1 MRWRYLILL
10 AIMALGFLGQH
21 TRLRQLE
28 AQLAVLTDCSQR
40 QELQLKQ
47 MDTQLAAINEA
58 PQEAAQP
65 LTELV
70 KKYAGYFDDHD
81 VSGLLEDD

>member
-1 MRWRYLILL
+1 MKWRYLVLL
-10 AIMALGFLGQH
+10 TLMTLALLGQH
-21 TRLRQLE
+21 IRIRQVE
-28 AQLAVLTDCSQR
+28 VQLAVLTDCSQR

-81 VSGLLEDD
+81 VSGLLED

>member
-1 MRWRYLILL
+1 MKWRYLALL
-10 AIMALGFLGQH
+10 TLLTLVQLGQH
-21 TRLRQLE
+21 IRIRQVE

-81 VSGLLEDD
+81 VSGLLED

>member
-1 MRWRYLILL
+1 MRYRNVLIFLL
-10 AIMALGFLGQH
+10 LLLVLLGQH
-21 TRLRQLE
+21 VRLRQAE
-28 AQLAVLTDCSQR
+28 AQLATLTDCCQR
-40 QELQLKQ
+40 QELKLKQ

-81 VSGLLEDD
+81 VSGLLED